1 MRRGL
6 FSRLGVSLLAHVYE
20 CFECS
25 GGVCADVVQPC
36 VERAGVL
43 ALPRADLLRDS
54 EGLLQRHDFRPARL
68 SVLHALVLLLVA
80 VLMIPANAW
89 ADVLPDTPDE
99 TVLGTKVGRAVDPN
113 SAVFV
118 AVGKSIDSLT
128 SEQQAA
134 FINATS
140 GTEGLES
147 YAYFRGTM
155 YTPTSTVGPVS
166 ATYYSTLT
174 GTEYAMACAAAR
186 SDIVNYLK
194 GSSSG
199 GGGSSGGGS
208 SGETSAFPSS
218 LTLTTIYAGSW
229 ASYNSSMYKC
239 IGAIGNS
246 STNVVSWGVE
256 NGTYQMAPQTIGVT
270 FTDAMVQTITSKMQE
285 VGYSNA
291 IVALGNSQGTTSTAP
306 YNRYQVI
313 ITLVPSNS
321 LTLKDNT
328 SFDSF
333 GYYVNSGSTYYR
345 ATLTQCKIIDNAI
358 VFNSTGITFTT
369 NTASQ
374 DAKTGSNYPLYA
386 YSLVG
391 AGGGGGGGT
400 TPEPDPTPVQPV
412 NPTGP
417 TITGPTINVNTGGN
431 NSSTT
436 TADLTPILE
445 MLRIINGNVI
455 VINDNLTAFSDWFG
469 DAWGDYVDWLQL
481 WFERFGLS
489 LDNIYAQQE
498 LVGQNIVSEL
508 REIED
513 VLWYIFYKPD
523 PEYPT
528 PAAYDDSAVLAK
540 LQEIIDYLGGFETD
554 YEPDIDDGNTA
565 GEQLAADVSSL
576 KTKFPFC
583 MPFELHALL
592 ALLQAPMEIPVFT
605 VTLPMWGTL
614 TFDMAQWSDSLAICR
629 ACSILWV
636 IGGLFT
642 LTSKMISYF
651 GMPSLGGD

>member
-1 MRRGL
+1 M
-6 FSRLGVSLLAHVYE
+6 SLLAHVYE
-20 CFECS
+20 SFERPRC
-25 GGVCADVVQPC
+25 VRADVVQPC

-80 VLMIPANAW
+80 VLMIPAYAW

-134 FINATS
+134 FINATT

-194 GSSSG
+194 GSGSGGGSGGSGGGIEPSTTFILHAQYTSIKSNGSYQYQFTFGGSKHTFSTADTSTLAPETVTVTISQSQLDAIVGAAGDNDIVVILGSGDGTSQQPTTGTLVFYFVESGYTMPSGSFSSRNDRGIVYSHVSDNISGKSVSNVLFNSTVDVSNKTLRDSTYSTSEQYVRMNWGSAYYGVLRSGSG
-199 GGGSSGGGS
+199 GGG
-208 SGETSAFPSS
+208 
-218 LTLTTIYAGSW
+218 
-229 ASYNSSMYKC
+229 
-239 IGAIGNS
+239 
-246 STNVVSWGVE
+246 
-256 NGTYQMAPQTIGVT
+256 
-270 FTDAMVQTITSKMQE
+270 
-285 VGYSNA
+285 
-291 IVALGNSQGTTSTAP
+291 
-306 YNRYQVI
+306 
-313 ITLVPSNS
+313 
-321 LTLKDNT
+321 
-328 SFDSF
+328 
-333 GYYVNSGSTYYR
+333 GST
-345 ATLTQCKIIDNAI
+345 
-358 VFNSTGITFTT
+358 
-369 NTASQ
+369 
-374 DAKTGSNYPLYA
+374 PE
-386 YSLVG
+386 
-391 AGGGGGGGT
+391 
-400 TPEPDPTPVQPV
+400 PEPDPTPVQPV

-417 TITGPTINVNTGGN
+417 TITGPTININTGGN
-431 NSSTT
+431 NSTTT

-489 LDNIYAQQE
+489 LDNIYSQQE
-498 LVGQNIVSEL
+498 LVGQNIVNEL

-513 VLWYIFYKPD
+513 LLWYIFYKPD

-565 GEQLAADVSSL
+565 GEQLSEDVSSL
-576 KTKFPFC
+576 KAKFPFC

>member
-6 FSRLGVSLLAHVYE
+6 FSRLGVSLLAHVYKR
-20 CFECS
+20 FECS

-43 ALPRADLLRDS
+43 ALPCADILRDS
-54 EGLLQRHDFRPARL
+54 ECLFQRHDFDLARL

-80 VLMIPANAW
+80 VLMIPAYAW

-118 AVGKSIDSLT
+118 AVGKSIESLT

-134 FINATS
+134 FINATT

-194 GSSSG
+194 GSGS
-199 GGGSSGGGS
+199 GGSSGSGGTDEVVSNPTICNGYVGEYILDESWVSVSGTAKTINFTNYDTFKQWLTGQELDNVIVMVEFNNAYITQCSVVIYASKEPISITYTDGTVQNGHRKKRVTITGTDIVKNNTSYYMNIGADSFDCSVSSLSTRPNDTYTIEVHGLWSSQGGS
-208 SGETSAFPSS
+208 
-218 LTLTTIYAGSW
+218 
-229 ASYNSSMYKC
+229 
-239 IGAIGNS
+239 
-246 STNVVSWGVE
+246 
-256 NGTYQMAPQTIGVT
+256 
-270 FTDAMVQTITSKMQE
+270 
-285 VGYSNA
+285 
-291 IVALGNSQGTTSTAP
+291 
-306 YNRYQVI
+306 
-313 ITLVPSNS
+313 
-321 LTLKDNT
+321 
-328 SFDSF
+328 
-333 GYYVNSGSTYYR
+333 
-345 ATLTQCKIIDNAI
+345 
-358 VFNSTGITFTT
+358 
-369 NTASQ
+369 
-374 DAKTGSNYPLYA
+374 
-386 YSLVG
+386 
-391 AGGGGGGGT
+391 GGGGGGSGGGDEPV
-400 TPEPDPTPVQPV
+400 TPPVEQPT
-412 NPTGP
+412 NPTGL
-417 TITGPTINVNTGGN
+417 TVTGPTININTGGN
-431 NSSTT
+431 NSTTT

-445 MLRIINGNVI
+445 MLRIINDNIGIVNGNI
-455 VINDNLTAFSDWFG
+455 TSFSDWFG

-498 LVGQNIVSEL
+498 LVGNNIVDEL

-565 GEQLAADVSSL
+565 SEQLAADVSSL
-576 KTKFPFC
+576 KAKFPFC

-592 ALLQAPMEIPVFT
+592 ALQQAPMEIPVFT

-614 TFDMAQWSDSLAICR
+614 TFDMAQWSDTLAICR